1 MEKIAD
7 TDEDDGIIANIK
19 INKCRSNIKAPRRID
34 LPGQIVSS
42 NTLYIERPGTKH
54 DQRRC
59 TGDAKIQRPTSTQ
72 NAIDQRII
80 RTAPFPGKNDP
91 LLLEIH
97 GPAPSISH
105 TMTQSRR
112 KATVQEL
119 NHAADTDKNI
129 PKP

>member
-1 MEKIAD
+1 MEKISD
-7 TDEDDGIIANIK
+7 TDEDDSIIANIK
-19 INKCRSNIKAPRRID
+19 IDERRGNIKAPRRID
-34 LPGQIVSS
+34 LPGQIVGS
-42 NTLYIERPGTKH
+42 NALHIGRTGKKH

-59 TGDAKIQRPTSTQ
+59 TGDTKIQRPASTQ

-80 RTAPFPGKNDP
+80 RAAPFPGKNDA